1 MMNRFLQSSR
11 LRFAIYNPSK
21 VRSITTLSLNDLKDP
36 KVFSKSEIKNIQ
48 SYWVDQGNPYAERS
62 SSLLVNCSVSELSKY
77 LSRFSHRSF
86 LVRELY
92 RRELIYNSQEN
103 PEICQELIRNIT
115 KNSPVKLETCNDILA
130 FIVQD
135 SIRTNDVIMAVR
147 LFLLFHKLNPS
158 KAVDGSIIQVLFSAL
173 AVKEPDDD
181 SKSIRVCMNILND
194 LNNCDI
200 DFKLKTG
207 TVVRLIDKVLNL
219 KDNILGKAFA
229 EKFIESNFFR
239 SLSNDGKLEVL
250 YCMIENGHNKKN
262 DSQVV
267 INWFRAKK
275 YCDQFSSLK
284 VDIIHMLLK
293 LANKENGYSYIGNDI
308 IENLEPRYYCNSR
321 LLLPE
326 IIKLV
331 TRTADL
337 KKIQTLLNIIEQ
349 NMSAS
354 NYNTV
359 WLSKDNLCALLKMY
373 LDFGDSQGVDNTLK
387 HISDTYGRID
397 AINHEVLISHLLE
410 EGGLSKVKKAI
421 SLLFSLEGD
430 SFLICAPKLLSYL
443 LQTEQL
449 AHEAVVP
456 NRHLLVNEIVEKA
469 EIYDREYRTN
479 FWDHLVELYFIKL
492 LESGHSGNGD
502 IRKSLLLAKL
512 IFINSVNSKTS
523 PTYNPFSETS
533 PDMLVVRL
541 KQGNMVEVLK
551 RIAQV
556 SFRTGNEDILQ
567 WSCAQLFGEG
577 FTTSEVIVDIVSS
590 KIENGISNTPKTYE
604 QFWNMI
610 DNEMQAPRLYE
621 ILK

>member
-1 MMNRFLQSSR
+1 
-11 LRFAIYNPSK
+11 
-21 VRSITTLSLNDLKDP
+21 
-36 KVFSKSEIKNIQ
+36 
-48 SYWVDQGNPYAERS
+48 
-62 SSLLVNCSVSELSKY
+62 
-77 LSRFSHRSF
+77 
-86 LVRELY
+86 
-92 RRELIYNSQEN
+92 
-103 PEICQELIRNIT
+103 
-115 KNSPVKLETCNDILA
+115 
-130 FIVQD
+130 
-135 SIRTNDVIMAVR
+135 
-147 LFLLFHKLNPS
+147 
-158 KAVDGSIIQVLFSAL
+158 
-173 AVKEPDDD
+173 
-181 SKSIRVCMNILND
+181 
-194 LNNCDI
+194 
-200 DFKLKTG
+200 
-207 TVVRLIDKVLNL
+207 
-219 KDNILGKAFA
+219 
-229 EKFIESNFFR
+229 
-239 SLSNDGKLEVL
+239 
-250 YCMIENGHNKKN
+250 
-262 DSQVV
+262 
-267 INWFRAKK
+267 
-275 YCDQFSSLK
+275 
-284 VDIIHMLLK
+284 MLLK

-430 SFLICAPKLLSYL
+430 SFLICAPKILSYL

-492 LESGHSGNGD
+492 PRVVILE
-502 IRKSLLLAKL
+502 
-512 IFINSVNSKTS
+512 
-523 PTYNPFSETS
+523 
-533 PDMLVVRL
+533 M
-541 KQGNMVEVLK
+541 
-551 RIAQV
+551 
-556 SFRTGNEDILQ
+556 
-567 WSCAQLFGEG
+567 
-577 FTTSEVIVDIVSS
+577 
-590 KIENGISNTPKTYE
+590 
-604 QFWNMI
+604 
-610 DNEMQAPRLYE
+610 E
-621 ILK
+621 ILENLCCLLNLSSSILSIVRPVQRITLFQRPAQICLLFD